1 MSDDRTFCS
10 KRDCKHTKCTLH
22 QSNIKNKCR
31 YRSVADYENTEYCKL
46 FSMRKE
52 KILEFFNDINYVY
65 NNSGMHDSLSIMLDE
80 MEQEIK
86 NKAIDEFAEK
96 LGQEFIRTDEDGN
109 LYIFAWITD
118 FREIAEQMK
127 GE

>member
-52 KILEFFNDINYVY
+52 KILEFFNDINYAY
-65 NNSGMHDSLSIMLDE
+65 NNSRMHESLSIMLDE
-80 MEQEIK
+80 LDQESR
-86 NKAIDEFAEK
+86 NKAIDEFAE
-96 LGQEFIRTDEDGN
+96 EFN
-109 LYIFAWITD
+109 LNILADDNFMFDRVTLYKIVKKT
-118 FREIAEQMK
+118 AEMMK